1 MTPPLMRPGSVRTPG
16 TFAIGLLLLSS
27 GKPIIAGAAK
37 SAIAEHAGGGVLL
50 GLAQSRGPCLAWNA
64 MGSARSAA
72 GDVRRC
78 RARDAQRGRCP
89 GPAGQMVGRYG
100 TPQNKGP

>member
-1 MTPPLMRPGSVRTPG
+1 MTPPLMRPGSVTTPG

-27 GKPIIAGAAK
+27 GKPIIAAAAK
-37 SAIAEHAGGGVLL
+37 SAIAERARRGVLPDST
-50 GLAQSRGPCLAWNA
+50 QSRGRCLAGNP

-78 RARDAQRGRCP
+78 RARDAQRGRRL
-89 GPAGQMVGRYG
+89 GAAGQMVGGYG
-100 TPQNKGP
+100 TPETEG

>member
-1 MTPPLMRPGSVRTPG
+1 MTPPLMRPGSVTTPG

-27 GKPIIAGAAK
+27 GKPIIAAAAK
-37 SAIAEHAGGGVLL
+37 SAIAEHARRGVLL
-50 GLAQSRGPCLAWNA
+50 GLAQSRGPCLAWNR

-78 RARDAQRGRCP
+78 RARDAQRGRCQ
-89 GPAGQMVGRYG
+89 GPAGRMGGRNG
-100 TPQNKGP
+100 TPQTQG